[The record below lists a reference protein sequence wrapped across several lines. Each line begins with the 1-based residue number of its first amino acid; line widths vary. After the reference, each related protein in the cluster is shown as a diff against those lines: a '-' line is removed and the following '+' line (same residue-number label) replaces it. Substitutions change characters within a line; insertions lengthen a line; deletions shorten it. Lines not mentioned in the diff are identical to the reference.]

1 EIYNEFGYFV
11 FKRIDYEID
20 LRRKESL
27 KALLE
32 KGIPDILKKA
42 GARRVI
48 AIDGYKYI
56 MEDGSWV
63 MIRPS
68 GTEAVVRIY
77 TEGESDKKVKY
88 LQELGKKVISHV
100 F

>member
-1 EIYNEFGYFV
+1 
-11 FKRIDYEID
+11 
-20 LRRKESL
+20 
-27 KALLE
+27 
-32 KGIPDILKKA
+32 
-42 GARRVI
+42 
-48 AIDGYKYI
+48 
-56 MEDGSWV
+56 